1 MKAGI
6 FELAA
11 LAAKAIRNGRLERVE
26 ATTEARPRV
35 KVVAMDDCPVC
46 HKRHAM
52 GLGAPRCTDLKPV
65 ATISRGNPAYPFV
78 YENPAFKEDNSA
90 WRFPKVAMA
99 LLLGCTAFFSGCASS
114 HFYVSGINIG
124 AGETAS
130 DGKEVT
136 AGIVISP
143 NPYAYKAI
151 VPLK

>member
-1 MKAGI
+1 MRPDVFGV
-6 FELAA
+6 AA
-11 LAAKAIRNGRLERVE
+11 RAWPAIQKLGRFVATKDAK
-26 ATTEARPRV
+26 PRV
-35 KVVAMDDCPVC
+35 WIAATMEDCPIC
-46 HKRHAM
+46 HKRHVLA
-52 GLGAPRCTDLKPV
+52 LGEPRCIAPLPV
-65 ATISRGNPAYPFV
+65 SVADKIFGKAV
-78 YENPAFKEDNSA
+78 AIGLLAFC
-90 WRFPKVAMA
+90 
-99 LLLGCTAFFSGCASS
+99 LGFSGCASS